1 VLLSLSSS
9 RSQHFS
15 AALVFRRVK
24 GGDKGEIKNI
34 SPVPSSPIFWASRGL
49 KGEMRD
55 YYRYHSG
62 ENKLTPKQQA
72 DIMAILAK
80 YGPTEGLAFDHY
92 ETSWDF
98 D

>member
-1 VLLSLSSS
+1 M
-9 RSQHFS
+9 
-15 AALVFRRVK
+15 K
-24 GGDKGEIKNI
+24 WKKN
-34 SPVPSSPIFWASRGL
+34 FSRGC
-49 KGEMRD
+49 GP
-55 YYRYHSG
+55 YYRNHSG

-72 DIMAILAK
+72 EIMEILAQ

>member
-1 VLLSLSSS
+1 
-9 RSQHFS
+9 
-15 AALVFRRVK
+15 
-24 GGDKGEIKNI
+24 
-34 SPVPSSPIFWASRGL
+34 
-49 KGEMRD
+49 MRD

-72 DIMAILAK
+72 DIMEILAK
-80 YGPTEGLAFDHY
+80 YGPTDGLAFDHY

>member
-1 VLLSLSSS
+1 M
-9 RSQHFS
+9 
-15 AALVFRRVK
+15 K
-24 GGDKGEIKNI
+24 WKKN
-34 SPVPSSPIFWASRGL
+34 FSRGC
-49 KGEMRD
+49 GP

>member
-1 VLLSLSSS
+1 MPQYL
-9 RSQHFS
+9 R
-15 AALVFRRVK
+15 ATARRTVS
-24 GGDKGEIKNI
+24 NY
-34 SPVPSSPIFWASRGL
+34 FSRGC
-49 KGEMRD
+49 GP

-72 DIMAILAK
+72 DIMEILAK
-80 YGPTEGLAFDHY
+80 YGPTDGLAFDHY